1 MQTSLREVS
10 NRDTSRWEPR
20 PLEAPGRKARP
31 VVRQAMFGLFVVAAI
46 ALGSCKPIRI
56 GGYTN
61 EDHFRKDIRSIHV
74 PVFARGPQVFRR
86 ELEIRLTEAV
96 VKRIQLD
103 TGWKIAKREAAD
115 AELVACLDLVLQT
128 VLSFDSETALGR
140 EKEVTLVASFTL
152 RDLRTG
158 KELVKCANLRGS
170 GAYLPGD
177 PFREDFLHGSEQAIN
192 KLARRIV
199 EQLEEPW

>member
-1 MQTSLREVS
+1 M
-10 NRDTSRWEPR
+10 
-20 PLEAPGRKARP
+20 EAPGRKARP
-31 VVRQAMFGLFVVAAI
+31 AARPI
-46 ALGSCKPIRI
+46 MLALCLAAAVALGSCKPLRI
-56 GGYTN
+56 AGYTT
-61 EDHFRKDIRSIHV
+61 ESQFREDIRSIHV
-74 PVFARGPQVFRR
+74 PMFARGPQVFRR
-86 ELEIRLTEAV
+86 ELEIRLTEAL

-103 TGWKIAKREAAD
+103 TGWKIAKRESAD
-115 AELVACLDLVLQT
+115 AELVGCLDLVVQT
-128 VLSFDSETALGR
+128 VLSFDSETGLGR

-170 GAYLPGD
+170 GAYLPGE

-199 EQLEEPW
+199 EQLEKPW